1 MAQYK
6 AKTAN
11 TIEELNELIDNRWTV
26 ISIKGEAFELL
37 SDKVYEMA
45 RQQSK
50 SKKFNKGAK
59 IFTGIAGVAS
69 LFVPGAIL
77 PLYAL
82 AAAAAGGGAVG
93 LTKKPINILTKT
105 NMMTK
110 KELRKYFNYGVEK
123 IDEDNK
129 EIVLINSRYNFKKDT
144 YIYEEPMETISE
156 TVDNKD

>member
-11 TIEELNELIDNRWTV
+11 TIEELNELIDNRWTI
-26 ISIKGEAFELL
+26 ISIKGEAFDLL
-37 SDKVYEMA
+37 SDKIYEIA

-50 SKKFNKGAK
+50 NKKFNKGAK

-69 LFVPGAIL
+69 LFVPGVNLTIA
-77 PLYAL
+77 AL
-82 AAAAAGGGAVG
+82 AALVAGGGAIG
-93 LTKKPINILTKT
+93 LSKKPINML
-105 NMMTK
+105 TK

-123 IDEDNK
+123 IDDDNK

-144 YIYEEPMETISE
+144 YIYEEPIKTISE

>member
-6 AKTAN
+6 AKTVN

-37 SDKVYEMA
+37 SDKIYEIA
-45 RQQSK
+45 KQQSK
-50 SKKFNKGAK
+50 SRKFNKGAK
-59 IFTGIAGVAS
+59 IFTGISATAS

-77 PLYAL
+77 PLWAL

-93 LTKKPINILTKT
+93 LSKKPLSLLS
-105 NMMTK
+105 K
-110 KELRKYFNYGVEK
+110 KEYRKFLNYDVKK

-129 EIVLINSRYNFKKDT
+129 EIVLINSRYKANRDT
-144 YIYEEPMETISE
+144 YIYETE
-156 TVDNKD
+156 

>member
-26 ISIKGEAFELL
+26 ISIKNEAFELL

-50 SKKFNKGAK
+50 NKKFNKGAK

-69 LFVPGAIL
+69 LFVPGVNLTIL
-77 PLYAL
+77 AL
-82 AAAAAGGGAVG
+82 AAVAAGGGAVG
-93 LTKKPINILTKT
+93 LSKKPLNLLS
-105 NMMTK
+105 K
-110 KELRKYFNYGVEK
+110 KEYRKFINYSVEK

-129 EIVLINSRYNFKKDT
+129 EIVLINSRYKVDKDT
-144 YIYEEPMETISE
+144 YIYETE
-156 TVDNKD
+156 